1 MMSSQFLLWVVFS
14 PLLGLLFVSFAPKTS
29 YKLWA
34 IATSVLSL
42 VLTSLL
48 YFAGQTASNLK
59 DLSVSYDWF
68 SFGHF
73 VIQSKR
79 LFEVKFELGVDGLSL
94 VMLLLTA
101 IVSLISVIAAFSVE
115 KGSRGFYQ
123 LLFVLQVGMY
133 GVFASQNLV
142 LFFLFFELTLVPMFF
157 LIGKWGRFE
166 SERAGYQF
174 LIYNGLG
181 SAFLLFVIAVLF
193 ARTGTVNYTD
203 LANIIPF
210 GYNTVSPISDKLKMV
225 LLICLL
231 IAFAIKLPL
240 FPFHRWMVNVH
251 TQANPAVVIIHAG
264 ILLKIGTYGLI
275 RFAMG
280 VFPEQFHKMAF
291 TLAIFGVINLLYGA
305 YIALIQK
312 DLRSVLAYS
321 SFSHMGIVIIGLAAM
336 NSAGIQGAI
345 FQSVSHGLIAALLF
359 LLVGMLESRGDSTS
373 FDRISGLAKTS
384 PRLAGL
390 LLFGGMASLGLPGL
404 SGFVGEWLSFV
415 GLFQSHKI
423 IAAVGTLGIILT
435 AAYILR
441 AILSLSF
448 GTKSEF
454 ISSFKDLSKREAIA
468 SIILVIVIV
477 LLGVYPAFV
486 NDMILSSVDFILQG
500 IRGV

>member
-14 PLLGLLFVSFAPKTS
+14 PLLGLLLVTFAPKTS

-34 IATSVLSL
+34 LATA
-42 VLTSLL
+42 VLTFVLTAIT
-48 YFAGQTASNLK
+48 YIAGQSHSNLQ
-59 DLSVSYDWF
+59 DWNISYEWF
-68 SFGHF
+68 SFGKF
-73 VIQSKR
+73 FAESTR

-94 VMLLLTA
+94 VMILLTGV
-101 IVSLISVIAAFSVE
+101 ISLISVIAGYSIN
-115 KGSRGFYQ
+115 KGSRSFYQ
-123 LLFVLQVGMY
+123 LLFILQVGMY

-157 LIGKWGRFE
+157 LIGRWGRFD

-193 ARTGTVNYTD
+193 ARTGTTNYAD
-203 LANIIPF
+203 LANIIPV
-210 GYNTVSPISDKLKMV
+210 GYNTISPISDKLKMG
-225 LLICLL
+225 LLVCLL

-275 RFAMG
+275 RFALG
-280 VFPEQFHKMAF
+280 IFPEQFDKMSVA
-291 TLAIFGVINLLYGA
+291 LAIIGVVNLLYGA
-305 YIALIQK
+305 YIALTQK

-359 LLVGMLESRGDSTS
+359 LLVGMLENRGDTTS
-373 FDRISGLAKTS
+373 FDKISGLAKST

-441 AILSLSF
+441 AILALSF
-448 GTKSEF
+448 GKNSEF
-454 ISSFKDLSKREAIA
+454 VSSFTDLSKSEAIA
-468 SIILVIVIV
+468 SVILVIAIIG
-477 LLGVYPAFV
+477 LGVYPALV
-486 NDMILSSVDFILQG
+486 NDMILSSVDFIIQG

>member
-1 MMSSQFLLWVVFS
+1 MMSHFLLWVVFS
-14 PLLGLLFVSFAPKTS
+14 PLLGLLLVSFAPKNS

-34 IATSVLSL
+34 L
-42 VLTSLL
+42 LTSILSFAVTIL
-48 YFAGQTASNLK
+48 AYIAGQTHSSLT
-59 DLSVSYDWF
+59 DLNISYDWF
-68 SFGHF
+68 SFGKF
-73 VIQSKR
+73 FAGSTR
-79 LFEVKFELGVDGLSL
+79 LFQVKFELGVDGLSL
-94 VMLLLTA
+94 VMILLTG
-101 IVSLISVIAAFSVE
+101 IISLIAVIAGYSIN
-115 KGSRGFYQ
+115 KGSKGFYQ
-123 LLFVLQVGMY
+123 LLFIVQVGMF
-133 GVFASQNLV
+133 GVFAAQNLV

-157 LIGKWGRFE
+157 LIGKWGRFD

-193 ARTGTVNYTD
+193 ARTGTTNYEV
-203 LANIIPF
+203 LANIIPT
-210 GYNTVSPISDKLKMV
+210 GQQTISPISEHLKM
-225 LLICLL
+225 LLLVSLL

-275 RFAMG
+275 RFALG
-280 VFPEQFHKMAF
+280 VFPEQFEKMSVA
-291 TLAIFGVINLLYGA
+291 LAIIGVINLLYGA

-336 NSAGIQGAI
+336 NSAGISGAI
-345 FQSVSHGLIAALLF
+345 LQSVSHGLIAALLF
-359 LLVGMLESRGDSTS
+359 LIVGMLENRGDTTS
-373 FDRISGLAKTS
+373 FDRISGLSKSA

-415 GLFQSHKI
+415 GLFQSHKA
-423 IAAVGTLGIILT
+423 IATVGTLGIILT

-441 AILSLSF
+441 AILQLSF
-448 GTKSEF
+448 GKSSEF
-454 ISSFKDLSKREAIA
+454 ISSFTDLSKREAIA
-468 SIILVIVIV
+468 SVILVFAIV

-486 NDMILSSVDFILQG
+486 NDMIVSSVDFIIQG

>member
-1 MMSSQFLLWVVFS
+1 MDSQFLLWVVFS
-14 PLLGLLFVSFAPKTS
+14 PLLGLLFVSFAPKNA

-34 IATSVLSL
+34 LAASVISFIVT
-42 VLTSLL
+42 VLA
-48 YFAGQTASNLK
+48 YVAGQS
-59 DLSVSYDWF
+59 LSSFKEWNISYDWF
-68 SFGHF
+68 SFGKF
-73 VIQSKR
+73 FANSTR
-79 LFEVKFELGVDGLSL
+79 LFEVRFELGVDGLSL
-94 VMLLLTA
+94 VMLLLTG
-101 IVSLISVIAAFSVE
+101 IISLIAVIAGYSIS

-123 LLFVLQVGMY
+123 LLFILQIGMY

-157 LIGKWGRFE
+157 LIGKWGRFD

-193 ARTGTVNYTD
+193 ARTGTTNYSA
-203 LANIIPF
+203 LASIIPM
-210 GYNTVSPISDKLKMV
+210 GYDTIAPISNNLKMM

-275 RFAMG
+275 RFALG
-280 VFPEQFHKMAF
+280 IFPEQFDKMSVA
-291 TLAIFGVINLLYGA
+291 LAIIGVINLLYGA

-312 DLRSVLAYS
+312 ELRSVLAYS

-345 FQSVSHGLIAALLF
+345 LQSVSHGLIAALLF
-359 LLVGMLESRGDSTS
+359 LIVGMLENRGDSTS
-373 FDRISGLAKTS
+373 FDRISGLAKST

-404 SGFVGEWLSFV
+404 SGFVGEWLSFL
-415 GLFQSHKI
+415 GLFQSHKA

-441 AILSLSF
+441 AILQLSF
-448 GTKSEF
+448 GKTSEF
-454 ISSFKDLSKREAIA
+454 VSSFTDLSKREATA
-468 SIILVIVIV
+468 SIILVFAIV

-486 NDMILSSVDFILQG
+486 NDMILSSVDFIIQG

>member
-1 MMSSQFLLWVVFS
+1 MMSHFLLWVVFS
-14 PLLGLLFVSFAPKTS
+14 PLLGLLLVSFAPKNS

-34 IATSVLSL
+34 LLTSVLS
-42 VLTSLL
+42 
-48 YFAGQTASNLK
+48 FAVTILAYIAGHNHSSLK
-59 DLSVSYDWF
+59 DWNISYDWF
-68 SFGHF
+68 SFGKF
-73 VIQSKR
+73 FAGSTR
-79 LFEVKFELGVDGLSL
+79 LFQVKFELGVDGLSL
-94 VMLLLTA
+94 VMILLTG
-101 IVSLISVIAAFSVE
+101 IISLIAVIAGYSIN
-115 KGSRGFYQ
+115 KGSKGFYQ
-123 LLFVLQVGMY
+123 LLFILQVGMF
-133 GVFASQNLV
+133 GVFAAQNLV

-157 LIGKWGRFE
+157 LIGKWGRFD

-193 ARTGTVNYTD
+193 ARTGTTNYEV
-203 LANIIPF
+203 LANIIPM
-210 GYNTVSPISDKLKMV
+210 GQQTISPISEHLKMV

-275 RFAMG
+275 RFALG
-280 VFPEQFHKMAF
+280 IFPEQFEKMSTA
-291 TLAIFGVINLLYGA
+291 LAIIGVINLLYGA

-312 DLRSVLAYS
+312 ELRSVLAYS

-345 FQSVSHGLIAALLF
+345 LQSVSHGLIAALLF
-359 LLVGMLESRGDSTS
+359 LIVGMLENRGDTTS
-373 FDRISGLAKTS
+373 FDRISGLSKST

-415 GLFQSHKI
+415 GLFQSHKA
-423 IAAVGTLGIILT
+423 IATVGTLGIILT

-441 AILSLSF
+441 AILQLSF
-448 GTKSEF
+448 GKSSEF
-454 ISSFKDLSKREAIA
+454 ISSFTDLSKREAIA
-468 SIILVIVIV
+468 SVILVFAIV

-486 NDMILSSVDFILQG
+486 NDMIVSSVDFIIQG

>member
-1 MMSSQFLLWVVFS
+1 MSHFLLWVVFS
-14 PLLGLLFVSFAPKTS
+14 PLLGLLLVSFAPKNS

-34 IATSVLSL
+34 L
-42 VLTSLL
+42 LTSILSFAVTIL
-48 YFAGQTASNLK
+48 AYIAGQTHSSLK
-59 DLSVSYDWF
+59 DLNISYDWF
-68 SFGHF
+68 SFGKF
-73 VIQSKR
+73 FAGSTR
-79 LFEVKFELGVDGLSL
+79 LFQVKFELGVDGLSL
-94 VMLLLTA
+94 VMILLTG
-101 IVSLISVIAAFSVE
+101 IISLIAVIAGYSIN
-115 KGSRGFYQ
+115 KGSKGFYQ
-123 LLFVLQVGMY
+123 LLFIVQVGMF
-133 GVFASQNLV
+133 GVFAAQNLV

-157 LIGKWGRFE
+157 LIGKWGRFD

-193 ARTGTVNYTD
+193 ARTGTTNYEV
-203 LANIIPF
+203 LANIIPT
-210 GYNTVSPISDKLKMV
+210 GQQTISPISEHLKM
-225 LLICLL
+225 LLLVSLL

-275 RFAMG
+275 RFALG
-280 VFPEQFHKMAF
+280 VFPEQFEKMSVA
-291 TLAIFGVINLLYGA
+291 LAIIGVINLLYGA

-345 FQSVSHGLIAALLF
+345 LQSVSHGLIAALLF
-359 LLVGMLESRGDSTS
+359 LIVGMLENRGDTTS
-373 FDRISGLAKTS
+373 FDRISGLSKSA

-415 GLFQSHKI
+415 GLFQSHKA
-423 IAAVGTLGIILT
+423 IATVGTLGIILT

-441 AILSLSF
+441 AILQLSF
-448 GTKSEF
+448 GKSSEF
-454 ISSFKDLSKREAIA
+454 ISSFTDLSKREAIA
-468 SIILVIVIV
+468 SVILVFAIV

-486 NDMILSSVDFILQG
+486 NDMIVSSVDFIIQG

>member
-1 MMSSQFLLWVVFS
+1 MMSHFLLWVVFS
-14 PLLGLLFVSFAPKTS
+14 PLLGLLLVSFAPKNS

-34 IATSVLSL
+34 L
-42 VLTSLL
+42 LTSILSFAVTIL
-48 YFAGQTASNLK
+48 AYIAGQTHSSLK
-59 DLSVSYDWF
+59 DLNISYDWF
-68 SFGHF
+68 SFGKF
-73 VIQSKR
+73 FAGSTR
-79 LFEVKFELGVDGLSL
+79 LFQVKFELGVDGLSL
-94 VMLLLTA
+94 VMILLTG
-101 IVSLISVIAAFSVE
+101 IISLIAVIAGYSIN
-115 KGSRGFYQ
+115 KGSKGFYQ
-123 LLFVLQVGMY
+123 LLFIVQVGMF
-133 GVFASQNLV
+133 GVFAAQNLV

-157 LIGKWGRFE
+157 LIGKWGRFD

-193 ARTGTVNYTD
+193 ARTGTTNYEV
-203 LANIIPF
+203 LANIIPT
-210 GYNTVSPISDKLKMV
+210 GQQTISPISEHLKM
-225 LLICLL
+225 LLLVSLL

-275 RFAMG
+275 RFALG
-280 VFPEQFHKMAF
+280 VFPEQFEKMSVA
-291 TLAIFGVINLLYGA
+291 LAIIGVINLLYGA

-345 FQSVSHGLIAALLF
+345 LQSVSHGLIAALLF
-359 LLVGMLESRGDSTS
+359 LIVGMLENRGDTTS
-373 FDRISGLAKTS
+373 FDRISGLSKSA

-415 GLFQSHKI
+415 GLFQSHKA
-423 IAAVGTLGIILT
+423 IATVGTLGIILT

-441 AILSLSF
+441 AILQLSF
-448 GTKSEF
+448 GKSSEF
-454 ISSFKDLSKREAIA
+454 ISSFTDLSKREAIA
-468 SIILVIVIV
+468 SVILVFAIV

-486 NDMILSSVDFILQG
+486 NDMIVSSVDFIIQG